1 MTDEDFIWSPTQF
14 CSIAVGMIVNELDEW
29 FRASQGD
36 VPGVIATKPAGVLV
50 CTLLDVGRHRL
61 AGITSQN
68 DASVAPARQRLA
80 VQNRPR
86 AAVWADFQHSAN
98 IGMEAFLPLA

>member
-14 CSIAVGMIVNELDEW
+14 CSIAVEMIGNGLDEW

-36 VPGVIATKPAGVLV
+36 VPGVIAVKPAGVLV
-50 CTLLDVGRHRL
+50 CSSLDAGRHRV
-61 AGITSQN
+61 AGITPEN
-68 DASVAPARQRLA
+68 NASVAPARQRLA

-98 IGMEAFLPLA
+98 ISMEAFLRLA